1 MPDTCYAM
9 VIIHH
14 KNVKCNVFHS
24 NTLNCTL
31 TFRFIERYF
40 LLHCLFKTETRTVI
54 NKQNITTL
62 TSIIQLRFKKRFY
75 NQRALCRTIQ
85 DIKINLKRLNKHV
98 QMLPDCIIFVII
110 EVKMKKAF
118 CQNES
123 ENEYALVRSVNKKF

>member
-14 KNVKCNVFHS
+14 TNVKCNVFHS

-62 TSIIQLRFKKRFY
+62 TSII
-75 NQRALCRTIQ
+75 
-85 DIKINLKRLNKHV
+85 
-98 QMLPDCIIFVII
+98 
-110 EVKMKKAF
+110 
-118 CQNES
+118 
-123 ENEYALVRSVNKKF
+123 